1 MKKEIITICGGLGS
15 GKSSTAKKV
24 AEILG
29 FQHFSSGDFFRQVGL
44 ELGLSI
50 NEVNKRAETDP
61 KIDEMTD
68 QKLRDM
74 RNKEKVVID
83 SRTAY
88 HWIPESFKVYLDLSQ
103 EIAKDRVLNS
113 IKENKLRMESE
124 QISSVEEAYK
134 KMQER
139 FESEQKRYWNLYKIN
154 NTDKNQFDLIVDTNK
169 NNLEQVVDIII
180 SSPCLM
186 YFVFII
192 SLLKRKN
199 IQ

>member
-74 RNKEKVVID
+74 RDKEKAVID

-88 HWIPESFKVYLDLSQ
+88 HWIPESFKVYLDLPQ

-124 QISSVEEAYK
+124 QISSAEEAYQ

-139 FESEQKRYWNLYKIN
+139 FQSEQKRYWDLYKIN
-154 NTDKNQFDLIVDTNK
+154 NTEKNNFDLVIDTNK
-169 NNLEQVVDIII
+169 NNLEEVVNIIVTE
-180 SSPCLM
+180 
-186 YFVFII
+186 Y
-192 SLLKRKN
+192 KKWQAEN
-199 IQ
+199 

>member
-50 NEVNKRAETDP
+50 NEINKRAETDP

-68 QKLRDM
+68 QKLRNM
-74 RNKEKVVID
+74 RDKEKVVID

-88 HWIPESFKVYLDLSQ
+88 HWIPESFKIYLDLSQ

-113 IKENKLRMESE
+113 LKENKLRMESE
-124 QISSVEEAYK
+124 QISSAEEAYE

-139 FESEQKRYWNLYKIN
+139 FLSEQKRYWTLYKIN
-154 NTDKNQFDLIVDTNK
+154 NTDKNNFDLIIDTNK
-169 NNLEQVVDIII
+169 NNLEEVVNIIVTEYKKWI
-180 SSPCLM
+180 E
-186 YFVFII
+186 
-192 SLLKRKN
+192 KN
-199 IQ
+199 

>member
-24 AEILG
+24 AEILD

-50 NEVNKRAETDP
+50 NEINKRAETDP

-74 RNKEKVVID
+74 REKEKVVID

-88 HWIPESFKVYLDLSQ
+88 HWIPESFKVYLDLPQ

-124 QISSVEEAYK
+124 QISSAEEAYK

-139 FESEQKRYWNLYKIN
+139 FLSEQKRYWDLYKIN
-154 NTDKNQFDLIVDTNK
+154 NTEKNNFDLVIDTNK
-169 NNLEQVVDIII
+169 NNLEEVVNIIVTE
-180 SSPCLM
+180 
-186 YFVFII
+186 Y
-192 SLLKRKN
+192 KKWKAEN
-199 IQ
+199 